1 MIIHVEHITPIVKL
15 KASLRQSLAT
25 TKNALKIMKNAFS
38 FTLKALLVHK
48 IIRFL
53 SWIFGDIEK

>member
-25 TKNALKIMKNAFS
+25 KNALKIMKNAFS
-38 FTLKALLVHK
+38 FTLKSLLVHK

>member
-25 TKNALKIMKNAFS
+25 KNALKIMKNAFS
-38 FTLKALLVHK
+38 FTLEALLVHK

>member
-25 TKNALKIMKNAFS
+25 KIALKIMKNAFS